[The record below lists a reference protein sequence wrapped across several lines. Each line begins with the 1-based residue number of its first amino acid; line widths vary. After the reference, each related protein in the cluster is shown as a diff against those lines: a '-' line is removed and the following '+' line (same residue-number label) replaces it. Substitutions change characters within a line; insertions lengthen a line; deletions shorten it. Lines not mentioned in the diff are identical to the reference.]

1 MAAPT
6 IRQALAQNLI
16 YLRSYRRTPA
26 AFRTYLIDA
35 VGLWARGQR
44 QFRAWTP
51 HLNKTL
57 AVLDTTI
64 DDIASRRTVAV
75 LGSGPLFDVPVESLS
90 RTFDRV
96 LLIDLAHLSTI
107 DRRIDR
113 YTNVER
119 IWRDLAPD
127 GEPHPL
133 AFLRDIPELDWVIS
147 VNLLSQIGRA
157 APEGME
163 RAVVDAHLD
172 GLAMLDIPVTL
183 ITDVDYRVFDR
194 AGTLLEETDLMHGR
208 ELPRPE
214 TRWLWEVAPFGEEGP
229 DTRRIH
235 TVHAY
240 ADWHIAGRRPI
251 TPSPHL
257 R

>member
-6 IRQALAQNLI
+6 IRQAIAQNLI

-26 AFRTYLIDA
+26 AFRPYLIDA
-35 VGLWARGQR
+35 IGLWARGQR

-75 LGSGPLFDVPVESLS
+75 LGSGPLFDVPVESLA
-90 RTFDRV
+90 RTFERV
-96 LLIDLAHLSTI
+96 LLVDVAHLSTI

-113 YTNVER
+113 YANVER
-119 IWRDLAPD
+119 VWRDLALEGDPD
-127 GEPHPL
+127 PL
-133 AFLRDIPELDWVIS
+133 AFLRDVPGLDWVIS
-147 VNLLSQIGRA
+147 VNLLSQIARA
-157 APEGME
+157 APDGAE
-163 RAVVDAHLD
+163 RATIDAHLR
-172 GLAMLDIPVTL
+172 GLAGLDLPVTL

-194 AGTLLEETDLMHGR
+194 AGTLLEEMDLMHGR
-208 ELPRPE
+208 QLPFPE
-214 TRWLWEVAPFGEEGP
+214 SRWLWEVAPFGEEAA

-235 TVHAY
+235 TVQAY
-240 ADWHIAGRRPI
+240 VDWHVVGR
-251 TPSPHL
+251 
-257 R
+257 

>member
-26 AFRTYLIDA
+26 AFRPDLIGA
-35 VGLWARGQR
+35 IGLWARGQR

-57 AVLDTTI
+57 AVIDTTI

-75 LGSGPLFDVPVESLS
+75 LGSGPLFDVPVESLA
-90 RTFDRV
+90 RTFERV
-96 LLIDLAHLSTI
+96 LLIDIAHLSTI

-113 YTNVER
+113 YANVER
-119 IWRDLAPD
+119 FWRDLAPL
-127 GEPHPL
+127 GEPDPL
-133 AFLRDIPELDWVIS
+133 AFLGDISGLDWVIS

-157 APEGME
+157 APEGTE
-163 RAVVDAHLD
+163 RAAIDAHLD
-172 GLAMLDIPVTL
+172 GLAALDLPVTL

-194 AGTLLEETDLMHGR
+194 AGTLLEEMDLMHGR
-208 ELPRPE
+208 HLPFPE
-214 TRWLWEVAPFGEEGP
+214 SRWLWEVAPFGEEAA

-240 ADWHIAGRRPI
+240 ADWHLLGQRQF
-251 TPSPHL
+251 SP
-257 R
+257 

>member
-6 IRQALAQNLI
+6 IRQAFAQNLI

-26 AFRTYLIDA
+26 AFRPYLIGA
-35 VGLWARGQR
+35 IGLWARGQR

-75 LGSGPLFDVPVESLS
+75 LGSGPLFDVPLESLA
-90 RTFDRV
+90 RTFAHV
-96 LLIDLAHLSTI
+96 LLVDLAHLSTI
-107 DRRIDR
+107 DHRIER
-113 YTNVER
+113 YPNVER
-119 IWRDLAPD
+119 VWRDLAPD

-133 AFLRDIPELDWVIS
+133 AFLRAVPELDWVIS
-147 VNLLSQIGRA
+147 VNVLSQIARA
-157 APEGME
+157 APDGEE
-163 RAVVDAHLD
+163 RATIDAHLD
-172 GLAMLDIPVTL
+172 DLSSLGVPVTL

-194 AGTLLEETDLMHGR
+194 AGTLLEEMDLMHGR
-208 ELPRPE
+208 ELPFPE
-214 TRWLWEVAPFGEEGP
+214 TRWLWEVAPFGEEAA

-240 ADWHIAGRRPI
+240 ADWHEVGRAGL
-251 TPSPHL
+251 SP
-257 R
+257 